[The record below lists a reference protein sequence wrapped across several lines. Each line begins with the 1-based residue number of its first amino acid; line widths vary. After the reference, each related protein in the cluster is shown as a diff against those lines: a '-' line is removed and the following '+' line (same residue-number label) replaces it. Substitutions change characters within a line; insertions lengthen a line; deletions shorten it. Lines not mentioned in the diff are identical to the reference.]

1 MEKTMKTWLPAVLMC
16 VVVFSSTALSRPL
29 YVVTAYPYIG
39 DIVERI
45 GGTNVRV
52 FSLAR
57 GDYNPHVILPR
68 PSFIAHIRRA
78 DLLIINGAQLE
89 IGWMPPLLRQAN
101 NPAVQSGEQ
110 GFLDLSHYIT
120 LIDVPTSVSRE
131 QGDVHPEGNPHFY
144 LDPENILPIAKAIR
158 DKLVQLDSQNSS
170 YYDARYR
177 EFSELWEKKLVE
189 WADKMAPLKNTRVVE
204 YHKNYDYFLRR
215 YKLQIAGT
223 VEPLPGI
230 PPTSKHVE
238 YLESILTVSPAEY
251 VLHDV
256 YNPADASR
264 HLAEKLHMKLVVLPH
279 DVGAVKGTD
288 TIVSL
293 FDEMVRRMTE

>member
-1 MEKTMKTWLPAVLMC
+1 MKTWLSAVLVC
-16 VVVFSSTALSRPL
+16 AGLVPSLTFASPLHVVA
-29 YVVTAYPYIG
+29 AYPYIG

-57 GDYNPHVILPR
+57 GDYNPHVIIPR

-101 NPAVQSGEQ
+101 NPAVQSGEE
-110 GFLDLSHYIT
+110 GFLDLSLHVT

-131 QGDVHPEGNPHFY
+131 HGDVHPEGNPHFY
-144 LDPENILPIAKAIR
+144 LDPENILPIARAIR
-158 DKLVQLDSQNSS
+158 DKLIRLDSRNAS
-170 YYDARYR
+170 YYNTRYR
-177 EFSELWEKKLVE
+177 EFSDWWGKKLVE
-189 WADKMAPLKNTRVVE
+189 WAQKMAPLNDKRVVE

-215 YKLQIAGT
+215 YKLQVAGT

-230 PPTSKHVE
+230 PPTSKHIE
-238 YLESILTVSPAEY
+238 HLESLLAASPAECI
-251 VLHDV
+251 LQDV
-256 YNPADASR
+256 YNPDDASR
-264 HLAEKLHMKLVVLPH
+264 HLAEKLRMKLVIFPH
-279 DVGAVKGTD
+279 DVGSMKETD
-288 TIVSL
+288 SIVSL
-293 FDEMVRRMTE
+293 FDELVRRITE